1 MLYKWRIYDEGMRN
15 FPSVNVIWTY
25 LKYYAWPV
33 CFQPAGVLTVEK
45 CLVIIRNV
53 DISLILFIVYTN
65 RQRHCENVRRN
76 KHNALY
82 LCIKFVTIGIRI
94 RTVYKQE
101 VTFLTFVNRAYANT
115 NCHEFYVQLQDIV
128 FICPN
133 VFTMTLP
140 ISICLLYTSP
150 SPRDA

>member
-15 FPSVNVIWTY
+15 FPSVHVIWTY

-45 CLVIIRNV
+45 RLLIIRNV

-82 LCIKFVTIGIRI
+82 LCIKFVTIRIRI

-101 VTFLTFVNRAYANT
+101 VTFLTT
-115 NCHEFYVQLQDIV
+115 G
-128 FICPN
+128 
-133 VFTMTLP
+133 
-140 ISICLLYTSP
+140 SKLLYYKNCTTIVRNKHCSCYSTVTSILFCYLY
-150 SPRDA
+150 SLSLTLFVCS